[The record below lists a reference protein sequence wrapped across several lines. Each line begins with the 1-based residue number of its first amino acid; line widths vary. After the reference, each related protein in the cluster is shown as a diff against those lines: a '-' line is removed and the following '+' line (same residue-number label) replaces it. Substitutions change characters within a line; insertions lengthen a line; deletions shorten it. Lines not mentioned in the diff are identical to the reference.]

1 MTKFCVRWRIGMLG
15 PAWPHHTLGG
25 LMNFRLRNRSS
36 FSASAPPV
44 VAVTVMGMLV
54 ALVPFVAA
62 LSALPEGADG
72 SAGAVVFK
80 AKCVTCHA
88 SDGSGNTAVGKSL
101 KSSDLRSAEVQK
113 KSDAE
118 LTQSVAEGKGNMPAF
133 KTMLSEDEL
142 HAAIAY

>member
-1 MTKFCVRWRIGMLG
+1 MKLHRG
-15 PAWPHHTLGG
+15 
-25 LMNFRLRNRSS
+25 NRSG
-36 FSASAPPV
+36 SAAL
-44 VAVTVMGMLV
+44 ALIALGITMIGMLV
-54 ALVPFVAA
+54 AVVPLTAA
-62 LSALPEGADG
+62 LPRPPEGADA
-72 SAGAVVFK
+72 SAGATVFK

-101 KSSDLRSAEVQK
+101 KSADLRSAEIQK

-142 HAAIAY
+142 HAAIAYVRTFASKADPAPKKKSGN